1 MTMRTKAE
9 ILRERLRTFHLTGRG
24 LEEWTPERP
33 LWPAAFRDTAA
44 MEGEVAA
51 DAWLEPLVK
60 AAAARRTPA
69 GDRICSRYASLVETL
84 RAVLADNPATPAPET
99 FGEEA
104 GQFFDTEALR
114 ALKRPARPKSG
125 LDSDRRRRIEDAVR
139 ELEQWREQASKW
151 PVVLL
156 YATDAPSAPAGV
168 IAVSS
173 QDPFRDALA
182 ASAELL
188 AAFGAARR
196 AAEVGRLEADA
207 HFDPAIH
214 ADRIGREDWQSAEA
228 EELQALPL
236 VVVRESALRLAEV
249 SLAAFAQTLRS
260 GLPVLVIVES
270 RVEDLAPD
278 LPGAAMAHPEAFVAG
293 VTPARMD
300 DCRTALES
308 AASALRPAAVFF
320 STSPALREAE
330 LMVRTGLAP
339 RFRRSPGGLT
349 ATEEGWAAPAG
360 LVALD
365 AFRGHMRVLPE
376 DAPGQDLME
385 AAEYLARFAVEPPLA
400 IPFVEAVDADGGV
413 RRVALSREAM
423 FWCRERERARIVAPR
438 RIFHP
443 GPPANPDA
451 PAPDQIEQ
459 ARKEGASQAVHRLVS
474 ALLGSSPLKIG
485 DLSAA
490 MVQPTAKPAPP
501 PAIAAPAP
509 VAVAESA
516 PPDAGSEDPYV
527 ESYLCTSCNDCLKVN
542 DRMFQYDGN
551 QQIYLA
557 DASAGTYAELVQAAE
572 KCPAKC
578 IHPGTPRPGDGTATA
593 AMKARAAKLNAG

>member
-33 LWPAAFRDTAA
+33 LWPAAFREIGL
-44 MEGEVAA
+44 EGEAPPG
-51 DAWLEPLVK
+51 AWLEPLVK
-60 AAAARRTPA
+60 AAAPRRTLA
-69 GDRICSRYASLVETL
+69 RDRLAARYAGLAERL
-84 RAVLADNPATPAPET
+84 RALLEEDPAANSPET

-104 GQFFDTEALR
+104 RQFFDAQALR
-114 ALKRPARPKSG
+114 ELKRPSRPKSAP
-125 LDSDRRRRIEDAVR
+125 DPHRRRRMEDAAR
-139 ELEQWREQASKW
+139 ELEQWKDRAAAW
-151 PVVLL
+151 PVMMLF
-156 YATDAPSAPAGV
+156 ATDPPAPTAGV
-168 IAVSS
+168 TITST
-173 QDPFRDALA
+173 QDPFRDARS
-182 ASAELL
+182 ASVELL
-188 AAFGAARR
+188 TRFGSARR
-196 AAEVGRLEADA
+196 ASEVARLEADG
-207 HFDPAIH
+207 HFDDAIH
-214 ADRIGREDWQSAEA
+214 AERILREDWQSAEA
-228 EELQALPL
+228 VELEALPL
-236 VVVRESALRLAEV
+236 VVVRESALRLAGE
-249 SLAAFAQTLRS
+249 SLAGFAQTLRS

-360 LVALD
+360 LVALE

-400 IPFVEAVDADGGV
+400 IPFVEAVDGDGGV

-423 FWCRERERARIVAPR
+423 FWCRERERARIVAPP

-501 PAIAAPAP
+501 PAIAAAAP